1 MDIYDANA
9 KYETEQSVKEI
20 NPSGFV
26 VRTYFIMAIGL
37 FLSFVSAIVASTFFP
52 HLFYTVE
59 VSIGLLVGEVVVA
72 LVFTFAFR
80 KASRATVT
88 LLFLLYS
95 LFTGLSLSSIFIF
108 YEVKTLYL
116 AFVVTAVAFVSMA
129 VYGLITKKDITRFS
143 QFIFMG
149 FIALIIAS
157 VLGFFIGGWFDAFVC
172 AIAVMFFMGVTAYDS
187 AMIKKYFA
195 FSSSEEELNKM
206 AIYCAMQLYL
216 DFINIFLRL
225 LRIVARIKSND

>member
-9 KYETEQSVKEI
+9 NYEEKSSVKEI
-20 NPSGFV
+20 NTAGFV

-37 FLSFVSAIVASTFFP
+37 FLSFVSAIIASTFFSYV
-52 HLFYTVE
+52 FYTIE
-59 VSIGLLVGEVVVA
+59 VSIGLLLAEIVVV

-80 KASRATVT
+80 RASRGVVT

-108 YEVKTLYL
+108 YVVKTLYL
-116 AFVVTAVAFVSMA
+116 TFVITALSFTAMA

-143 QFIFMG
+143 NFIFMG

-157 VLGFFIGGWFDAFVC
+157 IAGFFIGGWFDAFVC
-172 AIAVMFFMGVTAYDS
+172 GIAVMFFLGVTAYDS
-187 AMIKKYFA
+187 AMIKKYFIGA
-195 FSSSEEELNKM
+195 RSEEELNKM

-225 LRIVARIKSND
+225 LRIIARIKSND